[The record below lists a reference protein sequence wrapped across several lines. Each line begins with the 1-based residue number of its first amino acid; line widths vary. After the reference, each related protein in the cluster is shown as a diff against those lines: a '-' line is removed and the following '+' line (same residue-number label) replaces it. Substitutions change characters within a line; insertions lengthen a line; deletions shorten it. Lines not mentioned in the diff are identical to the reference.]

1 MFVFMPLGIFPGERK
16 KEKEKAVQNRLPERT
31 FPQKHAR
38 LTTTLSRLF
47 LFHSRYHTRL
57 TRYSIFQLLT

>member
-16 KEKEKAVQNRLPERT
+16 KEKAVQNQLYEKT
-31 FPQKHAR
+31 FAAEHAR
-38 LTTTLSRLF
+38 LTTTLSGLF

-57 TRYSIFQLLT
+57 TCYSIFQLLS